1 VFNDVDHTETPAMQ
15 LILTRNGVA
24 AGDDFDAPHRRII
37 KVTEGLPLD
46 ALLRR
51 VTRTKY
57 LPSISGGAAT
67 RSVTSG
73 VPLAVIAQQ
82 WDDIKWLPGA
92 LQEQA
97 ALDLRDGALHLH
109 FNYHTQ
115 IDPGIVFEVLRSLQ
129 LRSPDY

>member
-1 VFNDVDHTETPAMQ
+1 MQ
-15 LILTRNGVA
+15 LILTRDSVA

-51 VTRTKY
+51 VTQTKY

-67 RSVTSG
+67 WSVTSG

-115 IDPGIVFEVLRSLQ
+115 IDPGIVFEVLRGLQ